1 MTETRKS
8 PFRSRRGAWIAA
20 GVTLAVAAG
29 VAAAVAAAERAG
41 WPFLAQPLER
51 ALSQRLGREVQLT
64 EAGGAGFGIRLIGS
78 VRLQTPRLQIAAP
91 AWSQAPHLLLAH
103 DARFEWTYG
112 DLWRAWQG
120 QALHTRR
127 VQARSLDVRAER
139 RADGEAS
146 WSLAPTEAGA
156 AAPPA
161 PTAGQVQLE
170 AATLQLD
177 DIPGRLTLTAEAVV
191 DGGLRLRARG
201 RYRDVPVQAT
211 VTAPS
216 LDASAALSVQASA
229 GRVSLD
235 FDGVAASL
243 PRLDRLDGRFSVRGP
258 SLAALG
264 DPVGVTLPTTG
275 PFRASGRLQ
284 RQPGRWDVEVTGA
297 TVGASALGGIFV
309 YETDR
314 EVPLLS
320 GVLRGKRL
328 LLVDLGP
335 VVGVAPSADTRR
347 RRDKV
352 LPDRPFDLAAL
363 RAMDARVDVDIA
375 EVDLDVRRLEPLKPL
390 RARLQLA
397 GGVLV
402 LADLDARTGQGKLA
416 GSLHLDG
423 RGETALWLANLR
435 WDGLRLEHWL
445 HREGGSGAA
454 GVAAPPAGAAKAPPY
469 ATGRLDGRTSL
480 RGRGLST
487 ADILADLQG
496 SWRSQLHDGAFSH
509 LALEAAGLDLA
520 QWLGVKIRG
529 DEMLPVSCALAD
541 LTVEHGVV
549 KPRAIVLD
557 TRDSVVSVDG
567 QVSLASEALDLRLV
581 VMPRDFSPL
590 ALRTPLRVRGS
601 FAAPVVSIDKGRLA
615 GKLAASVL
623 LGLVN
628 PLAALIPLVDPGDD
642 AAATRGAAACRD
654 LAERAAKRKAS
665 K

>member
-8 PFRSRRGAWIAA
+8 PLHFRPAAWSIAA
-20 GVTLAVAAG
+20 AVALAAAAG
-29 VAAAVAAAERAG
+29 VAAAEWAG
-41 WPFLAQPLER
+41 WPFLARPLER
-51 ALSQRLGREVQLT
+51 ALSQRLGRAVQLT
-64 EAGGAGFGIRLIGS
+64 EPGKGSAGFGLRLIGS
-78 VRLQTPRLQIAAP
+78 VRLETPRLLIAAP
-91 AWSQAPHLLLAH
+91 AWSRAPHLLLAR
-103 DARFEWTYG
+103 DARFDWAYG

-127 VQARSLDVRAER
+127 VQARSLDVQAER

-146 WSLAPTEAGA
+146 WSLARPATGA
-156 AAPPA
+156 AATPA
-161 PTAGQVQLE
+161 PTADQLQVE
-170 AATLQLD
+170 AATVRLD
-177 DIPGRLTLTAEAVV
+177 DVPGRLALTAEAAV

-201 RYRDVPVQAT
+201 RYRDVPVQIT
-211 VTAPS
+211 VSAPS
-216 LDASAALSVQASA
+216 LDASAALSVNASA

-235 FDGVAASL
+235 FDGVASAL
-243 PRLDRLDGRFSVRGP
+243 PRLDRLDGRFTVQGP
-258 SLAALG
+258 SLAAMG
-264 DPVGVTLPTTG
+264 DPIGVTLPTTG

-284 RQPGRWDVEVTGA
+284 RRPGRWDVEVESA
-297 TVGASALGGIFV
+297 TVGASTLGGSFA

-320 GVLRGKRL
+320 GALRGRRL

-335 VVGVAPSADTRR
+335 VVGVAPVAGTQHS
-347 RRDKV
+347 RDKV
-352 LPDRPFDLAAL
+352 LPGRPFDLAAL

-397 GGVLV
+397 AGVLV
-402 LADLDARTGQGKLA
+402 LADLDARTGQGRMT

-445 HREGGSGAA
+445 RSEGGTRAGRTGAA
-454 GVAAPPAGAAKAPPY
+454 AAPPY
-469 ATGRLDGRTSL
+469 ASGRLDGRTSL

-496 SWRSQLHDGAFSH
+496 GFRSQLHDGAFSH
-509 LALEAAGLDLA
+509 LALEVAGLDLA
-520 QWLGVKIRG
+520 QSLGVMIRG
-529 DEMLPVSCALAD
+529 DAPLPVSCAVAD

-549 KPRAIVLD
+549 RPRALVLD

-567 QVSLASEALDLRLV
+567 MVSLASEALDLRVV

-590 ALRTPLRVRGS
+590 ALRTPLRVHGS
-601 FAAPVVSIDKGRLA
+601 FAAPVVSVDKGRLA

-628 PLAALIPLVDPGDD
+628 PLAALIPLLDPGDD
-642 AAATRGAAACRD
+642 TAATRSAAACQD
-654 LAERAAKRKAS
+654 LAARAAKRKATR
-665 K
+665 